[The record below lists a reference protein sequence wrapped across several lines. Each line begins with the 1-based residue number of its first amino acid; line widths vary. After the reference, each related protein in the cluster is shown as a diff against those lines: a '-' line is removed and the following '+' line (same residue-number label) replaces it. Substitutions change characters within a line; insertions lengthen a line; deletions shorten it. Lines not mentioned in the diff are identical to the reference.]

1 MRGEGSAERRTRSAG
16 AGSPELRPQFSELND
31 GCADRMGRRLSVLAR
46 LIVLAVGSSL
56 GREQL
61 RLGTSAANYCVH
73 AAVNVITAREVRSF
87 PRCSSFPDAKSR
99 LWERLG
105 QKPCPFSRRPRAA
118 FARRYGPR
126 PCF

>member
-1 MRGEGSAERRTRSAG
+1 
-16 AGSPELRPQFSELND
+16 
-31 GCADRMGRRLSVLAR
+31 MGRWLSVLAR

>member
-1 MRGEGSAERRTRSAG
+1 
-16 AGSPELRPQFSELND
+16 
-31 GCADRMGRRLSVLAR
+31 MGRWLSVLAR

-87 PRCSSFPDAKSR
+87 PRCSSFPDPGDSGPPARGSGVIPAR
-99 LWERLG
+99 LEG
-105 QKPCPFSRRPRAA
+105 
-118 FARRYGPR
+118 
-126 PCF
+126 